1 MRKCIETNRITV
13 YGCLSHNHLCYST
26 TLQYMHIC
34 VVKSTIDPLL
44 IRFMLK
50 TTRKCTSFLI
60 LGTNTYN
67 KLTIY
72 LLLILISELLEY
84 DIVKYVVLSIVCII
98 RCYVTS
104 LLL

>member
-26 TLQYMHIC
+26 TLQCMHIC